1 MKAIITIIF
10 LIATLQV
17 SAQSIRG
24 TITDEQRNPVQFA
37 NIAALSS
44 KDSTLIGG
52 TVSDDK
58 GTFGID
64 NVNEGSM

>member
-1 MKAIITIIF
+1 
-10 LIATLQV
+10 
-17 SAQSIRG
+17 
-24 TITDEQRNPVQFA
+24 VQFA